1 MGVRARRSQGRAA
14 PAALAVLLLAQVALI
29 ILITNQVHAFRPVLA
44 VQIPAFGISGLVICL
59 LWRSRLSRRSMTVL
73 LLGGC
78 AALQLAAVLGPPST
92 SDDDYRYMWDARV
105 QLSGVDPYRY
115 TPDEP
120 ALRHLR
126 SAITFP
132 ESQPCAFHPVA
143 NGCTRINRPSVPTIY
158 PPVAQAAFDV
168 IWLVSAGGHGGH
180 LPFQLAAAAG
190 VLGTTVLLIRLA
202 NIRGRPLWPVAVWS
216 LSPIV
221 AIEATNNAHIE
232 WLAALL
238 AVASL
243 LTLRANRKV
252 LTGVLIG
259 AAVATKL
266 YPGLLLVNAGRRPV
280 RMVLA
285 AVAVLVL
292 SYLPHVLA
300 VGPKVVGYLPDYLRE
315 ERYSSGSRYLIL
327 EWFAGGWLSTFLAP
341 AVLLIGLLWLWW
353 RADERQ
359 PELTAVAAFG
369 LYLLVSTPNYSWY
382 AVVLIALIAASGRLE
397 WLWLGFAPS
406 LQYMAGD
413 IGLDQRIA
421 TGLGYGVAMLIVAV
435 VAASRAL
442 SGKTGRLLEEV
453 SSPVRAPSG
462 RGGRDEVGMPR

>member
-1 MGVRARRSQGRAA
+1 MGVRARRPHGL
-14 PAALAVLLLAQVALI
+14 AALAAVAVLLLAQVALVV
-29 ILITNQVHAFRPVLA
+29 LITNQVRDYRPVLA
-44 VQIPAFGISGLVICL
+44 VQLPAFGVSVVVILL
-59 LWRSRLSRRSMTVL
+59 LWRVQLSRRSMTML
-73 LLGGC
+73 LVGGC
-78 AALQLAAVLGPPST
+78 AALQLAAALGPPSA
-92 SDDDYRYMWDARV
+92 SDDDYRYMWDAKV
-105 QLSGVDPYRY
+105 QLSGIDPYRY
-115 TPDEP
+115 APADE
-120 ALRHLR
+120 ALQHLR
-126 SAITFP
+126 TSITFP
-132 ESQPCAFHPVA
+132 MIEPCAFHPIPT
-143 NGCTRINRPSVPTIY
+143 GCTRINRPSVPTIY

-168 IWLVSAGGHGGH
+168 IWLVSAGGQGGH
-180 LPFQLAAAAG
+180 LPFQLAAGLG
-190 VLGTTVLLIRLA
+190 VLATTVLLIRLA
-202 NIRGRPLWPVAVWS
+202 NIRGRPLWPVAAWS
-216 LSPIV
+216 LSPVV
-221 AIEATNNAHIE
+221 AVEATNNAHIE

-238 AVASL
+238 AVTSL

-280 RMVLA
+280 KMVLA
-285 AVAVLVL
+285 AVAVLML

-300 VGPKVVGYLPDYLRE
+300 VGPKVMGYLPDYLRE
-315 ERYSSGSRYLIL
+315 ERYSSGNRYLIL
-327 EWFAGGWLSTFLAP
+327 EWFAGGWLSAFLAP
-341 AVLLIGLLWLWW
+341 AVLLTGLFWLWW

-413 IGLDQRIA
+413 IGLNQRIA
-421 TGLGYGVAMLIVAV
+421 TGLGYGIAVLIVAA

-442 SGKTGRLLEEV
+442 WSKTGRPLEEV
-453 SSPVRAPSG
+453 SSPVQTPSG
-462 RGGRDEVGMPR
+462 SGGRGEVEMPR